1 MCSGTTPTPPVT
13 QVQATDGKT
22 HYPFLRCS
30 HVTEAVGASSEVR
43 ETDREIAPG
52 PGHRRRE
59 GLRRPLR
66 STSVHGLGQEHLRSK
81 GVPADESEPH
91 VGVIVAQKS
100 VLRLRKTIAAR
111 AHRLRATQS
120 PPTNADVRRRMGP
133 RGAGLFCAMHDPA
146 SAVLRRNR
154 PTSEAPQGATTPL
167 PGSSRCAQS
176 ADGVVSALHK
186 AH

>member
-1 MCSGTTPTPPVT
+1 M
-13 QVQATDGKT
+13 
-22 HYPFLRCS
+22 
-30 HVTEAVGASSEVR
+30 
-43 ETDREIAPG
+43 
-52 PGHRRRE
+52 
-59 GLRRPLR
+59 
-66 STSVHGLGQEHLRSK
+66 
-81 GVPADESEPH
+81 PADESEPH

-100 VLRLRKTIAAR
+100 VLRLRKPIAAR

-133 RGAGLFCAMHDPA
+133 RGAGLFCAMHGPA

-176 ADGVVSALHK
+176 AEGVVSTLHNTSYRRSSRTSRSRCENSSHP
-186 AH
+186 AYGRLSRRQLGARRTGGLVELGTPASSTQASMDNSRLVRDSRV

>member
-1 MCSGTTPTPPVT
+1 M
-13 QVQATDGKT
+13 
-22 HYPFLRCS
+22 
-30 HVTEAVGASSEVR
+30 
-43 ETDREIAPG
+43 
-52 PGHRRRE
+52 
-59 GLRRPLR
+59 
-66 STSVHGLGQEHLRSK
+66 
-81 GVPADESEPH
+81 PADESEPH

-100 VLRLRKTIAAR
+100 VLRLRKPIAAR

-176 ADGVVSALHK
+176 AEGVVSALHM
-186 AH
+186 AG